1 MKQEKIHTEVKK
13 VENKTKNKNILY
25 QLESLIKTLYPN
37 YRTVNP
43 YDGYLQEYY
52 KDLNIEDLLLF
63 KRLLKSITL
72 LNHKERTQD
81 SRRYVSSYGDVLTAI
96 ELMSQYTINDKL
108 LKSYTDLKYIFADRP
123 FTKLQAARVLRKSM
137 RYVERLLPIL
147 YHLHLAEKTQIKQGH
162 KHTYRLLGYQSPEI
176 SQEELF
182 ESDHNPVEY
191 IDLEYR
197 T

>member
-1 MKQEKIHTEVKK
+1 MKSKKTHTEVKNTCLERNRK
-13 VENKTKNKNILY
+13 EVLY
-25 QLESLIKTLYPN
+25 QLESLIKTLYPT
-37 YRTVNP
+37 YRTINP
-43 YDGYLQEYY
+43 YEKYLEEYY

-108 LKSYTDLKYIFADRP
+108 LRSYTDLKYIFADRP

-137 RYVERLLPIL
+137 RYVERLLPLL

-162 KHTYRLLGYQSPEI
+162 KHTYRLLEYQSPEI
-176 SQEELF
+176 NQEELF
-182 ESDHNPVEY
+182 ESDHNPVEFV
-191 IDLEYR
+191 DLQYR